1 MKQIY
6 KNLYV
11 GSQED
16 YEGLVKHEEE
26 DWYVIH
32 ACKEPYHRNALGYT
46 GRAAPKDH
54 PEYLIARRD
63 NRLILNLV
71 DAPKPEFI
79 PEEIITEALKAIH
92 ANIDDRKVLVHC
104 NQGMSRSATIGLLY
118 MHAVH
123 AIDEDF
129 HKAEAEYKKNYP
141 WYVPGNGMRMFAK
154 NNWQNY

>member
-6 KNLYV
+6 KELYI

-16 YEGLVKHEEE
+16 YENIVKYEEG
-26 DWYVIH
+26 WYVIH
-32 ACKEPYHRNALGYT
+32 ACKEPYHRKALGYT

-54 PEYLIARRD
+54 PEYLIAHRD

-92 ANIDDRKVLVHC
+92 ANIDNRKVLVHC

-123 AIDEDF
+123 ALDEDF
-129 HKAEAEYKKNYP
+129 LKAEEEYKEYYP
-141 WYVPGNGMRMFAK
+141 WYEPGNGMRMFAM
-154 NNWQNY
+154 NNWNNY